1 MVACNRN
8 PSTDLVVAL
17 DTWNGQIY
25 SNDVDTIQDVEQFSS
40 SYSAGRISC
49 RYIVERTTVV
59 VVCMNDTVIH
69 TIQCCQENSTI
80 R

>member
-1 MVACNRN
+1 M
-8 PSTDLVVAL
+8 VVAL
-17 DTWNGQIY
+17 DTWNVQGY
-25 SNDVDTIQDVEQFSS
+25 NNEVDRTQDVEQFSS
-40 SYSAGRISC
+40 NYFAGRISC